1 MRCPD
6 GAGGRSEVAL
16 VASSPPLSLPGDLS
30 VSQAGTAQPAAGQC
44 WPGPSRGS
52 PPPAGRTLRPAA
64 LTPGRAQR
72 FWRSGRAQR
81 GAGGGPDSAR
91 PGTAETVPPSPGLG
105 TTGMAPGLGLQR
117 CDSSCHCP
125 WAFCPPLPPARA
137 QSCPSCLAS
146 LGGLWPPTR
155 ALSVSPWFPPLSEPS
170 LRRQCQHPLSLLC
183 WPRGPPG
190 LAFCSLDL
198 YGSSPESAG
207 AFSIP
212 FPCLAGSVTAQLCKH
227 LHPVPPPRLWAGWD
241 PAWPCWGLHG
251 MPCAVP
257 AQGGGQ
263 RWQQVVAGWSVPWPV
278 PV

>member
-91 PGTAETVPPSPGLG
+91 PGTAETVPPTPGLG

-125 WAFCPPLPPARA
+125 WAFCPPCCH
-137 QSCPSCLAS
+137 Q
-146 LGGLWPPTR
+146 
-155 ALSVSPWFPPLSEPS
+155 
-170 LRRQCQHPLSLLC
+170 
-183 WPRGPPG
+183 RGPNLVPRAWRPWEGCG
-190 LAFCSLDL
+190 LQQGLSQSRH
-198 YGSSPESAG
+198 GS
-207 AFSIP
+207 
-212 FPCLAGSVTAQLCKH
+212 H
-227 LHPVPPPRLWAGWD
+227 H
-241 PAWPCWGLHG
+241 
-251 MPCAVP
+251 
-257 AQGGGQ
+257 
-263 RWQQVVAGWSVPWPV
+263 
-278 PV
+278 